1 MGELNMKEI
10 KEMQILSSSGSKL
23 RFECEIDGKINLYV
37 FNQDNFLEGSI
48 TSIDSVDFLE
58 LLDFMQSVAITK
70 LEKPF

>member
-1 MGELNMKEI
+1 MKEI
-10 KEMQILSSSGSKL
+10 KEMHILSSSGSKL

-48 TSIDSVDFLE
+48 TSIDSADFLE